1 MQCRLQPWPYL
12 HAVGEL
18 AAKLEH
24 IMKSEYFTIQ
34 PQVQQMQQVCREM
47 LTAAIFASPFH
58 ANRHKCLQEGKQI
71 SSFK

>member
-1 MQCRLQPWPYL
+1 MQCRLQMWPHL

-34 PQVQQMQQVCREM
+34 PQVQQMQQVCRET
-47 LTAAIFASPFH
+47 LKAAKRASWPH
-58 ANRHKCLQEGKQI
+58 AERHTWLQDGQQI